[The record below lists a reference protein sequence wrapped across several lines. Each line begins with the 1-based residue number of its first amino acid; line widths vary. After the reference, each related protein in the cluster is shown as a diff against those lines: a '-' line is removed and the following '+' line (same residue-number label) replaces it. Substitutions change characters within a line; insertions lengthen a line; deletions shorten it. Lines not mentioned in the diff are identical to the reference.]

1 MGRDR
6 LALGTTGL
14 SGSTRMTTRVF
25 VTGLGPLCSEGDS
38 AGELWA
44 NLVAGRSFLGRVARL
59 AKAAVSIGGE
69 VAGLEGRAVLG
80 PRQRRVDRS
89 AQLAL
94 VAAQAALADA
104 DLSGAGT
111 ALAAPSE
118 RCGVVL
124 GTSRG
129 AAAQLEEAF
138 ERFRARGR
146 RGVGPQV
153 SPYTTT
159 GSLSAIVARELG
171 LRGPNLTVSAAC
183 SSATQAVGVAFETVR
198 RGRADVM
205 LAGGAEAC
213 LTPFCVAMLDAA
225 GILSHRV
232 AEPGRASRPFD
243 RDRDGI
249 VLAEGAGVI
258 VIESEAHACARGAGA
273 YAELAGFGASCDALS
288 LTGIPADGEG
298 LVRAARSALED
309 AGLTA
314 EAVDYVNAHG
324 TATRVGDRAE
334 TAALKGIFGERVR
347 RVAVSSTKSMT
358 GHLLGAAGGIEAAVC
373 ALVLA
378 NGVAPPTINLESPD
392 PECDLDYLPGCAR
405 EIAARV
411 VLSTSMGF
419 GGNNACLVL
428 RRADGAEVGWR
439 PALRG

>member
-1 MGRDR
+1 
-6 LALGTTGL
+6 
-14 SGSTRMTTRVF
+14 MTARVF
-25 VTGLGPLCSEGDS
+25 VTGLGPLCSQGDS
-38 AGELWA
+38 VAEFWA
-44 NLVAGRSFLGRVARL
+44 NLVGGRSFLGQVARL
-59 AKAAVSIGGE
+59 AEAAVSIGGE
-69 VAGLEGRAVLG
+69 VVGLEGCPSLG
-80 PRQRRVDRS
+80 PRQRRFDRA
-89 AQLAL
+89 AQLGLA
-94 VAAQAALADA
+94 AAQAALADA
-104 DLSGAGT
+104 GLLGPDT
-111 ALAAPSE
+111 ALSVPSE
-118 RCGVVL
+118 RIGVVL

-138 ERFRARGR
+138 ERFRARGPH
-146 RGVGPQV
+146 GVGRQV

-171 LRGPNLTVSAAC
+171 LKGPNLTVSAAC
-183 SSATQAVGVAFETVR
+183 SSATQAIGVALEMVR

-205 LAGGAEAC
+205 MAGGAEAC

-232 AEPGRASRPFD
+232 TEPGRASRPFD

-249 VLAEGAGVI
+249 VLAEGAGVV
-258 VIESEAHACARGAGA
+258 VIESEAHACARGARA
-273 YAELAGFGASCDALS
+273 YAELAGFGASCDASS

-309 AGLTA
+309 AGVTP

-334 TAALKGIFGERVR
+334 TAALKAVFGQRAR
-347 RVAVSSTKSMT
+347 RVAISSTKSMT

-378 NGVAPPTINLESPD
+378 NRIAPPTINLESPD
-392 PECDLDYLPGCAR
+392 PECDLDYLPGRAR
-405 EIAARV
+405 EVAARV

-419 GGNNACLVL
+419 GGNNGCLVL
-428 RRADGAEVGWR
+428 RRGEEGEVPWR
-439 PALRG
+439 AGLRG